1 MDTPLEESNLAYIG
15 SDEDK
20 AVREAAAKMEMHWEG
35 AGQKEGVE
43 IWRVENMRDKDDN
56 PAFGIKPW
64 PKSQY
69 GDFYKGP
76 QLQRCAVYMVRI
88 TALMNTKL

>member
-35 AGQKEGVE
+35 AGQKEGLE
-43 IWRVENMRDKDDN
+43 IWRVENVRDENNN
-56 PAFGIKPW
+56 PVFGIKPW
-64 PKSQY
+64 PKKQY
-69 GDFYKGP
+69 GDFYIGT
-76 QLQRCAVYMVRI
+76 QLLTFALHGLDYCANEY
-88 TALMNTKL
+88 